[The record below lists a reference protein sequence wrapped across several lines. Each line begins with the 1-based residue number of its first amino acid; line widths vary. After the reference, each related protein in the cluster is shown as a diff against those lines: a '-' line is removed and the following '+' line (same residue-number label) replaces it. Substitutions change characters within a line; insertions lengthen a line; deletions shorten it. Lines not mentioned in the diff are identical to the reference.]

1 MTQPLEPLR
10 MLSTLRAHGVSFV
23 LVGDTAMAARGG
35 PIDFETVEIC
45 IPEDPQ
51 NLRRV
56 CLALQTLGAIPVG
69 PDAADRSS
77 YDTTA
82 GGLDVIELREGF
94 ADLSARASDEDLGNA
109 LVARV
114 ASVADLTEM
123 ARNSGDLAVAVTLI
137 ALEDDSESDSDHGRR
152 SDEHDPI
159 DTPSSGRRSVEHE
172 DEFGPTREAHSGPR
186 WVDRLLIRLEGV
198 DDFLTRTV
206 YRDEHEIHS

>member
-10 MLSTLRAHGVSFV
+10 MLSTLRAHGVDFV

-35 PIDFETVEIC
+35 PIDFEAVEIC
-45 IPEDPQ
+45 IPEDAQ

-82 GGLDVIELREGF
+82 GGLDVIELRQGF
-94 ADLSARASDEDLGNA
+94 ADLTARASDEDLGSG

-114 ASVADLTEM
+114 ASMADLTEM
-123 ARNSGDLAVAVTLI
+123 AKSSGDLAVAVTLI
-137 ALEDDSESDSDHGRR
+137 ALEATTSQARR
-152 SDEHDPI
+152 NMSP
-159 DTPSSGRRSVEHE
+159 PSIARSCAARSSMRTSSAPRREV
-172 DEFGPTREAHSGPR
+172 RSGPR

-198 DDFLTRTV
+198 DDFLSRAV
-206 YRDEHEIHS
+206 YRDEHEIRS

>member
-1 MTQPLEPLR
+1 MTQALEPLR
-10 MLSTLRAHGVSFV
+10 MLSTLRAHGVDFV

-35 PIDFETVEIC
+35 PIDFEAVEVC

-82 GGLDVIELREGF
+82 GGLDVIELRQGF
-94 ADLSARASDEDLGNA
+94 ADLAARASDEDLGGG

-114 ASVADLTEM
+114 ASMADLTEM
-123 ARNSGDLAVAVTLI
+123 AKSSGDLAVAVTLI
-137 ALEDDSESDSDHGRR
+137 ALESDDEES
-152 SDEHDPI
+152 SDEHLSADRPVV
-159 DTPSSGRRSVEHE
+159 RRSIEHE
-172 DEFGPTREAHSGPR
+172 DEFGPTREVRTGPR

-198 DDFLTRTV
+198 DDFLSRAV
-206 YRDEHEIHS
+206 YRDEHEIRS

>member
-1 MTQPLEPLR
+1 MTQALEPLR
-10 MLSTLRAHGVSFV
+10 MLSTLRAHGVDFV

-35 PIDFETVEIC
+35 PIDFEAVEVC

-82 GGLDVIELREGF
+82 GGLDVIELRQGY
-94 ADLSARASDEDLGNA
+94 ADLAGRASDEDLGGG

-114 ASVADLTEM
+114 ASMADLTDM
-123 ARNSGDLAVAVTLI
+123 AKSSGDLAVAVTLI
-137 ALEDDSESDSDHGRR
+137 ALESDDEPS
-152 SDEHDPI
+152 SDEHLAEHRPI
-159 DTPSSGRRSVEHE
+159 VRRSIEHE
-172 DEFGPTREAHSGPR
+172 DEFGPTREVRSGPR

-198 DDFLTRTV
+198 DDFLSRAV
-206 YRDEHEIHS
+206 YRDEHEIRS

>member
-1 MTQPLEPLR
+1 MTQALEPLR
-10 MLSTLRAHGVSFV
+10 MLSTLRAHGVDFV

-51 NLRRV
+51 NLRRM

-82 GGLDVIELREGF
+82 GGL
-94 ADLSARASDEDLGNA
+94 
-109 LVARV
+109 VARV
-114 ASVADLTEM
+114 ASMADLTEM
-123 ARNSGDLAVAVTLI
+123 AKSSGDLAVAVTLT
-137 ALEDDSESDSDHGRR
+137 ALESDDESSADELPAEEQRPIVRR
-152 SDEHDPI
+152 
-159 DTPSSGRRSVEHE
+159 TVEHE
-172 DEFGPTREAHSGPR
+172 DEFGPTREVRSGPR

-198 DDFLTRTV
+198 DDFLSRAV
-206 YRDEHEIHS
+206 YRDEHEIRS

>member
-10 MLSTLRAHGVSFV
+10 MLSTLRAHGVIFV

-35 PIDFETVEIC
+35 PIEFETVEIC

-82 GGLDVIELREGF
+82 GGLDVIELRAGF
-94 ADLSARASDEDLGNA
+94 AELAARSSEEDLGGGV
-109 LVARV
+109 VATV
-114 ASVADLTEM
+114 ASTAALTEM
-123 ARNSGDLAVAVTLI
+123 AKSSGDLAGAVTLI
-137 ALEDDSESDSDHGRR
+137 ALEAAEDEPLVLGDRADGEYRLVGRR
-152 SDEHDPI
+152 SP
-159 DTPSSGRRSVEHE
+159 EHE
-172 DEFGPTREAHSGPR
+172 DEFGPTREVRSGPR

-206 YRDEHEIHS
+206 YRDEHEIRS

>member
-10 MLSTLRAHGVSFV
+10 MLSTLRAHGVIFV

-35 PIDFETVEIC
+35 PIEFEAVEIC
-45 IPEDPQ
+45 IPEDQQ

-56 CLALQTLGAIPVG
+56 CLSLQTLGAIPVG

-82 GGLDVIELREGF
+82 GGLDVIELRTGF
-94 ADLSARASDEDLGNA
+94 AELAARASEEDLGGGV
-109 LVARV
+109 VATV
-114 ASVADLTEM
+114 ASTADLTDM
-123 ARNSGDLAVAVTLI
+123 AKSSGDLAGAVTLI
-137 ALEDDSESDSDHGRR
+137 ALEAAVEEPRVIADGSDVEYRPIARR
-152 SDEHDPI
+152 AA
-159 DTPSSGRRSVEHE
+159 EHE
-172 DEFGPTREAHSGPR
+172 DEFGPTREVRSGPR

-206 YRDEHEIHS
+206 YRDEHELRS

>member
-10 MLSTLRAHGVSFV
+10 MLSTLRAHGVTFV
-23 LVGDTAMAARGG
+23 LVGETAMAARGG
-35 PIDFETVEIC
+35 PIDIEAVEIC
-45 IPEDPQ
+45 IPNDQ
-51 NLRRV
+51 NNLRRV

-82 GGLDVIELREGF
+82 GGLDVIELRTGF
-94 ADLSARASDEDLGNA
+94 DDLAARASDEDLGNG

-114 ASVADLTEM
+114 ASMADLTEA
-123 ARNSGDLAVAVTLI
+123 ARSTGDLAGAVTLI
-137 ALEDDSESDSDHGRR
+137 ALESEA
-152 SDEHDPI
+152 EP
-159 DTPSSGRRSVEHE
+159 PSVEYSVSRHSVAHE

-186 WVDRLLIRLEGV
+186 WVDRLFIRLEGV

-206 YRDEHEIHS
+206 YRDEHQIRS

>member
-10 MLSTLRAHGVSFV
+10 MLSTLRAHGVDFV

-35 PIDFETVEIC
+35 PIDFEAVEIC
-45 IPEDPQ
+45 IPEDAQ

-82 GGLDVIELREGF
+82 GGLDVIELRQGF
-94 ADLSARASDEDLGNA
+94 ADLAARASDEDLGSG

-114 ASVADLTEM
+114 ASMADLAEM
-123 ARNSGDLAVAVTLI
+123 AKGSGDLAVAVTLI
-137 ALEDDSESDSDHGRR
+137 ALESDDEPIAEERPSDDHRPIVRR
-152 SDEHDPI
+152 S
-159 DTPSSGRRSVEHE
+159 TEHE
-172 DEFGPTREAHSGPR
+172 DEFGPTREVRSGPR
-186 WVDRLLIRLEGV
+186 WVDRLLVRLEGV
-198 DDFLTRTV
+198 DDFLSRAV
-206 YRDEHEIHS
+206 YRDEHEMRS

>member
-10 MLSTLRAHGVSFV
+10 MLSTLRAHGVGFV

-35 PIDFETVEIC
+35 PIDFEVVEIC

-94 ADLSARASDEDLGNA
+94 ADLSARASDEDLGNG

-137 ALEDDSESDSDHGRR
+137 ALEGDDESRLDEHR
-152 SDEHDPI
+152 SDEHRVEEHH
-159 DTPSSGRRSVEHE
+159 SMGRRSVEHE
-172 DEFGPTREAHSGPR
+172 DEFGPTREVRTGPR

-206 YRDEHEIHS
+206 YHDEHEIRS

>member
-10 MLSTLRAHGVSFV
+10 MLSTLRAHGVDFV
-23 LVGDTAMAARGG
+23 LVGETAMAARGG
-35 PIDFETVEIC
+35 PIEFEAVEIC

-82 GGLDVIELREGF
+82 GGLDVIELRDGF
-94 ADLSARASDEDLGNA
+94 ADLSARASDEDLGGG

-114 ASVADLTEM
+114 ASMADLTEM
-123 ARNSGDLAVAVTLI
+123 AKSSGDLTVAVTLI
-137 ALEDDSESDSDHGRR
+137 ALESDDEPSADDLPADDRPIVRR
-152 SDEHDPI
+152 
-159 DTPSSGRRSVEHE
+159 TVQHE
-172 DEFGPTREAHSGPR
+172 DEFGPTREVRSGPR
-186 WVDRLLIRLEGV
+186 WVDKLLIRLEGV
-198 DDFLTRTV
+198 DDFLTRAV
-206 YRDEHEIHS
+206 YRDEHEIRS